1 MNSYLVIYEKSEQG
15 YSAYVPD
22 LPGCT
27 SAGGSKEEVKT
38 NIAAAIK
45 LYLEV
50 LKEDGVKAPAKNTE
64 SEIVTV

>member
-1 MNSYLVIYEKSEQG
+1 MNSYLVIFEKSAQG

-27 SAGGSKEEVKT
+27 SAGATKEEVKA
-38 NIAAAIK
+38 NISEAIK

-50 LKEDGVKAPAKNTE
+50 LEEDGQTDLDKVSE
-64 SEIVTV
+64 SEMVTI